1 MTTFV
6 LIAVAMAAAAVV
18 WVLPPLL
25 RRRSADGGIE
35 RAASNPAVC
44 RDQLAEL
51 DADLGSGT
59 LSGAQYQQAKLEIE
73 RRVLDETGGEG
84 TPARQISHTGRWMA
98 AVLAAAIPLCAA
110 SLYWLLGNPDAL
122 SPQRAAVAGGEHQ
135 ITPQQIE
142 AMVAKLAARLEQNPD
157 DANGWATLARS
168 YAAMQRF
175 PEALA
180 AYAKATALVRDDPAL
195 LADYADVLATST
207 GRNLEGRPLELVT
220 QALKLNPNQWK
231 ALALAGTAAFNRKDY
246 RTAVAYW
253 ERLLPQL
260 PPDSEFGQ
268 SMKASIAEARQLGGI
283 KSGGSTAATTASPPP
298 AAAASVRGTVT
309 VSPALATRVQP
320 TDTVFIF
327 ARAAE
332 GSRQPVVAIRRQA
345 RELPVEFTL
354 DDSQAMSAEQ
364 KLSGLREIVAGARIS
379 RSGSATPQSGDLQ
392 GISAKIRLGATGVAV
407 VIDSVVP

>member
-1 MTTFV
+1 MTVFIF
-6 LIAVAMAAAAVV
+6 IAVAMAAAAVA
-18 WVLPPLL
+18 WVLLPLL
-25 RRRSADGGIE
+25 WLRSADHGVAH
-35 RAASNPAVC
+35 AASNLAVY

-51 DADLGSGT
+51 DADLSSGT

-84 TPARQISHTGRWMA
+84 APAQRISRSGHWMA
-98 AVLAAAIPLCAA
+98 AVLATAIPLVAA
-110 SLYWLLGNPDAL
+110 SLYWLLGTPDGL

-142 AMVAKLAARLEQNPD
+142 AMVVKLAARLEQNPD

-180 AYAKATALVRDDPAL
+180 AYAKATALAKDDAGL

-207 GRNLEGRPLELVT
+207 GRSLEGRPLELVM
-220 QALKLNPNQWK
+220 QALKLDPNQWK

-246 RTAVAYW
+246 KTAVVYW
-253 ERLLPQL
+253 EKLLQQL
-260 PPDSEFGQ
+260 PPDAEFGL
-268 SMKASIAEARQLGGI
+268 SMKSSIAEARQLGGI
-283 KSGGSTAATTASPPP
+283 KSNASTTSAPP

-309 VSPALATRVQP
+309 VSPALADKVQP

-327 ARAAE
+327 TRAAE
-332 GSRQPVVAIRRQA
+332 GSRQPIAAVRRQA

-354 DDSQAMSAEQ
+354 DDSQAMSAEL
-364 KLSGLREIVAGARIS
+364 KLSGFREVVVGARIS
-379 RSGSATPQSGDLQ
+379 KSGTATPQSGDLQ
-392 GISAKIRLGATGVAV
+392 GISQKVKVGTTDVVV
-407 VIDSVVP
+407 VIDSVTP